1 MLAIPCN
8 SRPGRDNGPEER
20 PCLVARRE
28 RRQAP
33 KRGELVP
40 IPGTNR
46 LGIFVGRGRDG
57 RDVIANRAGLEY
69 ARLCVQFDGLLDEA
83 DAEQNKARLR
93 RRWAEE
99 KRARRA
105 KSSARD
111 SAESFA

>member
-8 SRPGRDNGPEER
+8 SRPGRDNGPDER
-20 PCLVARRE
+20 PWLVARRE

-46 LGIFVGRGRDG
+46 LGLFVGRRRDG
-57 RDVIANRAGLEY
+57 RDVIAERAGIEY
-69 ARLCVQFDGLLDEA
+69 ARLCVAFDGELDDL
-83 DAEQNKARLR
+83 DAEQNRARLR

-105 KSSARD
+105 KQSARD
-111 SAESFA
+111 SVESFA